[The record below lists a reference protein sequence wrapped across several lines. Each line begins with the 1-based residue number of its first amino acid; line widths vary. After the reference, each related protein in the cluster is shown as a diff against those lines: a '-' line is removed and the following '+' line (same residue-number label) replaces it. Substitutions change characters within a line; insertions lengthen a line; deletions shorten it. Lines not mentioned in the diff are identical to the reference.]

1 MLSPTRIASLVL
13 LTFFSLFIAAICHC
27 NIYIY
32 LLFSAVSHLTLL
44 YCINRDS
51 LFFEQFIAILLW
63 LGFWFKVSLSFLI
76 QNNYYNEHSMDQ
88 GLVISVISLAAL
100 SLARFLRGKY
110 FPINKFIIKNY
121 ELDVSKLKYL
131 YIRKRTEILSVYAAF
146 FIIINVCNYHYGI
159 YQRGM
164 QTMFILPIHLNVAVE
179 FMLIFGLGLI
189 SSHILFFESY
199 SNKKLPYFAF
209 LIVAIENLFSSI
221 SMLSRGMVFG
231 LSSLTYGLFKSIKSK
246 KLNLLFWFFS
256 IFIIIVFFIISL
268 KTVTEIRNDKYHKTI
283 QSASA
288 NSNIVESKVIISNV
302 AENELRY
309 LIYNRWVGIE
319 ELIMV
324 INKKE
329 LSYKLWLNSLE
340 EDGSKKGPSFFD
352 TNFTKRYANS
362 DWSRNNFITTPG
374 VIAFLYYS
382 GSLTFLFISLIF
394 IFSLTSSIELLAIY
408 FSRSNLIFCS
418 FVGQTLAFRLVHFG
432 FAPLNSY
439 KLYGSIIISIFFINF
454 FYRLTLKY
462 SEKI

>member
-1 MLSPTRIASLVL
+1 M
-13 LTFFSLFIAAICHC
+13 
-27 NIYIY
+27 
-32 LLFSAVSHLTLL
+32 
-44 YCINRDS
+44 NRDS

-63 LGFWFKVSLSFLI
+63 LGFWFKTSLSFLFPE
-76 QNNYYNEHSMDQ
+76 NLFYNEDSMDQ
-88 GLVISVISLAAL
+88 GLVISAFSLVAL

-110 FPINKFIIKNY
+110 LPINKFVIKNY
-121 ELDVSKLKYL
+121 KNDISKIKYL
-131 YIRKRTEILSVYAAF
+131 YFRKRAEILSAYAAF
-146 FIIINVCNYHYGI
+146 FIIINACNYHYGI

-199 SNKKLPYFAF
+199 SNKKLPYLAF
-209 LIVAIENLFSSI
+209 LIVGIENLFSSI

-231 LSSLTYGLFKSIKSK
+231 LSSLAYGLFKSIKSK
-246 KLNLLFWFFS
+246 KLSLLFWFFS
-256 IFIIIVFFIISL
+256 IFIIIVLFIISL
-268 KTVTEIRNDKYHKTI
+268 KTVTEIRKEKYYESD
-283 QSASA
+283 QSASDI
-288 NSNIVESKVIISNV
+288 SNITKSPV
-302 AENELRY
+302 Y

-329 LSYKLWLNSLE
+329 LSYKLWLSSLE
-340 EDGSKKGPSFFD
+340 EDGSKNGPSFFD
-352 TNFTKRYANS
+352 TNFTKERYANT
-362 DWSRNNFITTPG
+362 DWTRNNFITTPG
-374 VIAFLYYS
+374 IIAFLYYS

>member
-1 MLSPTRIASLVL
+1 M
-13 LTFFSLFIAAICHC
+13 
-27 NIYIY
+27 NK
-32 LLFSAVSHLTLL
+32 
-44 YCINRDS
+44 DS
-51 LFFEQFIAILLW
+51 LFFEQFVAILLW
-63 LGFWFKVSLSFLI
+63 LGFWFKASLSFLI
-76 QNNYYNEHSMDQ
+76 QENYFNEHSMDQ
-88 GLVISVISLAAL
+88 GLVISTISFVAL
-100 SLARFLRGKY
+100 SLERFLRGKY
-110 FPINKFIIKNY
+110 LPINKFIIKNY
-121 ELDVSKLKYL
+121 EFDVSKLKYL
-131 YIRKRTEILSVYAAF
+131 YLRKRAEILSAYAAF

-164 QTMFILPIHLNVAVE
+164 QTMFALPIHLNVAVE

-209 LIVAIENLFSSI
+209 LIVGVENLFSSI
-221 SMLSRGMVFG
+221 SMLSRGMIFG
-231 LSSLTYGLFKSIKSK
+231 LSSLAYGLFKSIKSK
-246 KLNLLFWFFS
+246 KHSLLFWFFS
-256 IFIIIVFFIISL
+256 IFIIIVLFIISL
-268 KTVTEIRNDKYHKTI
+268 KTVTEIRKDKFYKTN
-283 QSASA
+283 QSAS
-288 NSNIVESKVIISNV
+288 VISDIAKSEVNISNV
-302 AENELRY
+302 AESELGL

-329 LSYKLWLNSLE
+329 LSYKLWLSSLE

-352 TNFTKRYANS
+352 TNFTKERYANI
-362 DWSRNNFITTPG
+362 DWTINNFITTPG